1 MSRNQFLL
9 GIVVVAV
16 IVLGVAAWYVM
27 GGSGSDSATATAT
40 TAATGGNP
48 MAADPED
55 RTLGNPK
62 AKIVAIEYAAP
73 MCPHC
78 KHFNEEGIPVLKS
91 QYIDTGKVFYIFRVF
106 PIGQADVAAES
117 LARCLPADNYFAF
130 IDQLYRNQE
139 KWDPEY
145 GVQDVETQLV
155 AQARIA
161 GMSADQAEAC
171 MHDQA
176 KNARVMAVSDDAQKR
191 FGVSGTPTFV
201 INGVTQTAGAQW
213 PEIKKAL
220 DSLLAKK

>member
-1 MSRNQFLL
+1 VSRNQILI
-9 GIVVVAV
+9 GIVVLALV
-16 IVLGVAAWYVM
+16 VLGAVAWFVM
-27 GGSGSDSATATAT
+27 GSSGGSGTV
-40 TAATGGNP
+40 ATGGANSP
-48 MAADPED
+48 NLTADD

-78 KHFNEEGIPVLKS
+78 AHFNEEGIPVLKS
-91 QYIDTGKVFYIFRVF
+91 QYIDTGKVYYIFRVF
-106 PIGQADVAAES
+106 PIGQPDVAAES

-145 GVQDVETQLV
+145 GVQDVEGGLI

-161 GMSADQAEAC
+161 GFSEAQARAC
-171 MHDQA
+171 MGDKD
-176 KNARVMAVSDDAQKR
+176 KNDRVMAVMKDAESR
-191 FGVSGTPTFV
+191 FGINGTPTFV
-201 INGVTQTAGAQW
+201 INGEVQTPGAQW
-213 PEIKKAL
+213 PEIKAKL

>member
-1 MSRNQFLL
+1 M
-9 GIVVVAV
+9 
-16 IVLGVAAWYVM
+16 
-27 GGSGSDSATATAT
+27 
-40 TAATGGNP
+40 GNP
-48 MAADPED
+48 AGTGTVAPGAGNAPSLTADD
-55 RTLGNPK
+55 RTLGDPK

-78 KHFNEEGIPVLKS
+78 AHFNAEGIPTLKS

-106 PIGQADVAAES
+106 PIGQPDVGAES

-145 GVQDVETQLV
+145 GVQDVEGGLI

-161 GMSADQAEAC
+161 GFSEDQARAC
-171 MHDQA
+171 MKDKD
-176 KNARVMAVSDDAQKR
+176 KNARVMAVAQDAQTR
-191 FGVSGTPTFV
+191 YGISGTPTFV
-201 INGVTQTAGAQW
+201 INGEVQTPGAPW
-213 PEIKKAL
+213 SEIKAKL